1 MALEAITFDGNKSEI
16 PNTSKLKKTTLIIIS
31 LTYFI
36 YSHLNILKAMAYTTI
51 IQISKNEI
59 SGQTEIKLAP
69 SNEILR
75 MALLKCVKG
84 NNLQKGCIQVGKL
97 SIEKNVPANK
107 N

>member
-1 MALEAITFDGNKSEI
+1 
-16 PNTSKLKKTTLIIIS
+16 
-31 LTYFI
+31 
-36 YSHLNILKAMAYTTI
+36 MAYTAI

-84 NNLQKGCIQVGKL
+84 NILQKGLHPSREI
-97 SIEKNVPANK
+97 IDREKCTC
-107 N
+107 

>member
-1 MALEAITFDGNKSEI
+1 
-16 PNTSKLKKTTLIIIS
+16 
-31 LTYFI
+31 
-36 YSHLNILKAMAYTTI
+36 MAYTTI

-84 NNLQKGCIQVGKL
+84 NILQKGCIHAGKL
-97 SIEKNVPANK
+97 SIEKKVPANK